1 MRRNRTQCIPSAG
14 AGGARMRRK
23 PLSPVDITPRPT
35 TFIRLPHA
43 EIVWE
48 STLPDH
54 RRHFGEL
61 RADTYGPARGR
72 ESGFDERENDAGV
85 PPRRQCRPAGP
96 PSRREGSREA
106 SAGQLDVEQL
116 QFVTLGA
123 PWVPIR
129 AAVRVYPAMAD
140 GYRLSFSRATWS
152 TRIFAGARIVS
163 RCVRR
168 ETADDGGS
176 RGAALSLT
184 AW

>member
-1 MRRNRTQCIPSAG
+1 MRVSSARG
-14 AGGARMRRK
+14 
-23 PLSPVDITPRPT
+23 PQHSSPVDLSTRPT
-35 TFIRLPHA
+35 TFIRLPRT
-43 EIVWE
+43 ELVQE
-48 STLPDH
+48 RTPPDH

-85 PPRRQCRPAGP
+85 PPRRQCRPARAP
-96 PSRREGSREA
+96 QRREGSREA

-140 GYRLSFSRATWS
+140 GYRLSFSRATRS
-152 TRIFAGARIVS
+152 TRIFAGARMVS

-168 ETADDGGS
+168 CVRQDTADDGGGRS
-176 RGAALSLT
+176 AALSLT